1 MPSTYNARSRL
12 MTVMYGRDSSRL
24 TSIVINI
31 SGDFAGEFSDTIVAE
46 GAVSCSVEDAN
57 KGTPNEQEMFQAG
70 SLAGEKAFVYRDP
83 EEDEWLSSRGMWD
96 QSRLIALFPQ
106 DVDIAEAV
114 ATASAIL
121 GMEPPTYESLKSEE
135 SSSISSRLYGRVPL
149 HVGQAGL
156 FTNKYSKLP
165 PGLVG
170 WNACQVK
177 GVVDEDWVQKVK
189 DAFIAVEVRQSE
201 DW

>member
-1 MPSTYNARSRL
+1 MNDAFPLVRCKSAQLPS
-12 MTVMYGRDSSRL
+12 
-24 TSIVINI
+24 
-31 SGDFAGEFSDTIVAE
+31 
-46 GAVSCSVEDAN
+46 
-57 KGTPNEQEMFQAG
+57 
-70 SLAGEKAFVYRDP
+70 
-83 EEDEWLSSRGMWD
+83 
-96 QSRLIALFPQ
+96 
-106 DVDIAEAV
+106 
-114 ATASAIL
+114 
-121 GMEPPTYESLKSEE
+121 SLKMFHEGNFTFE
-135 SSSISSRLYGRVPL
+135 IYLFFHFCRSSRLYGRVPL